1 MSIVISSNFGSLPEE
16 LYPTKLSLPPL
27 TPNQAAE
34 LFTIMTK
41 RQLKTDD
48 VLQLILDDKSFP
60 INDLNIGFNKIEDL
74 LLSDET
80 RIGKTTWGKLK

>member
-1 MSIVISSNFGSLPEE
+1 
-16 LYPTKLSLPPL
+16 
-27 TPNQAAE
+27 
-34 LFTIMTK
+34 MTK